1 MAGLHVSN
9 VKLED
14 VRVICFGA
22 GSAGTGI
29 ADQISDAIASEAGI
43 DKGAAMKQ
51 IWYAFYTPSSAC
63 TDSPGAS
70 TNKAY
75 S

>member
-1 MAGLHVSN
+1 MAGLHVSD
-9 VKLED
+9 VKLKD
-14 VRVICFGA
+14 VRVVCFGA

-29 ADQISDAIASEAGI
+29 ADQISDAIATEAGI
-43 DKGAAMKQ
+43 DKGEAMKQ
-51 IWYAFYTPSSAC
+51 IWYASYTLSRCC
-63 TDSPGAS
+63 TDNTGAS